1 MKSALGTKKSPQR
14 WETCMIFTT
23 VSYIQPA
30 LLLMYKNRYG
40 NEGVSSETEKFIK
53 EIIAEA
59 RRKFAS
65 GSNLSLDLGIQI
77 YSKLKNL
84 QIETSF
90 DDLSESSLDKFYD
103 ELNLNGD
110 EKFFESFL
118 AIKTFNQKLEREK
131 NDNWRR
137 KIEEKAGQMKIS
149 YKISV
154 ENSICEFLE
163 I

>member
-1 MKSALGTKKSPQR
+1 M
-14 WETCMIFTT
+14 
-23 VSYIQPA
+23 
-30 LLLMYKNRYG
+30 
-40 NEGVSSETEKFIK
+40 SETERFIK